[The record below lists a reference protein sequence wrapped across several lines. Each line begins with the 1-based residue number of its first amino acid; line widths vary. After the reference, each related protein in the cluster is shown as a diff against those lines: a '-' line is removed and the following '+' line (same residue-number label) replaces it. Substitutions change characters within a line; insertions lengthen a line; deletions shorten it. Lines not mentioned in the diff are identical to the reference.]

1 MTATPMGSM
10 PQVGAKVISRDDI
23 ELGTVKEIDADC
35 FKIDAP
41 MAADFWL
48 GASMIER
55 IEGGVVRLGVN
66 NLTLDEVK
74 EDEPGAPGGVP
85 GGAHGGVHRH
95 T

>member
-1 MTATPMGSM
+1 MNSM
-10 PQVGAKVISRDDI
+10 PNVGAKVISRDDI
-23 ELGTVKEIDADC
+23 ELGTVKEVDADC

-74 EDEPGAPGGVP
+74 EGTPT
-85 GGAHGGVHRH
+85 HGGVHRH

>member
-1 MTATPMGSM
+1 MTAMPMDSM
-10 PQVGAKVISRDDI
+10 PRVGARVISRDDI
-23 ELGTVKEIDADC
+23 ELGTVKEVDADC

-55 IEGGVVRLGVN
+55 IEDGTVRLGVN
-66 NLTLDEVK
+66 NLTVDQLKGEGP
-74 EDEPGAPGGVP
+74 EHTGF
-85 GGAHGGVHRH
+85 HRH

>member
-1 MTATPMGSM
+1 MTSM
-10 PQVGAKVISRDDI
+10 PMDSMPRVGAKVISRDDI

-41 MAADFWL
+41 MATDFWL

-55 IEGGVVRLGVN
+55 LEDGVVRLGVN

-74 EDEPGAPGGVP
+74 SDQPQ
-85 GGAHGGVHRH
+85 HRGVHRH

>member
-1 MTATPMGSM
+1 MTAQPMDSM
-10 PQVGAKVISRDDI
+10 PQVGAKVISRDHI

-48 GASMIER
+48 GASMIDR
-55 IEGGVVRLGVN
+55 IEAGVVRLGVN

-74 EDEPGAPGGVP
+74 EDAPARAGMP

>member
-1 MTATPMGSM
+1 MTASPMDSM

-55 IEGGVVRLGVN
+55 VENGIVRLGVN
-66 NLTLDEVK
+66 NLTLDDVK
-74 EDEPGAPGGVP
+74 SGAPE
-85 GGAHGGVHRH
+85 HSGVHRH

>member
-1 MTATPMGSM
+1 MTATPMDST

-23 ELGTVKEIDADC
+23 ELGTIKEVDADC

-48 GASMIER
+48 GAAMIDR

-74 EDEPGAPGGVP
+74 EGAPE
-85 GGAHGGVHRH
+85 HGGVHRH

>member
-1 MTATPMGSM
+1 MDSM
-10 PQVGAKVISRDDI
+10 PQIGAKVISRDDI

-74 EDEPGAPGGVP
+74 EDAPAHAGSPGGMP

>member
-1 MTATPMGSM
+1 MTASPMDSM
-10 PQVGAKVISRDDI
+10 PRVGAKVMSRDDI

-41 MAADFWL
+41 MAADYWL

-55 IEGGVVRLGVN
+55 VEGGIVRLGIN

-74 EDEPGAPGGVP
+74 TDAPE
-85 GGAHGGVHRH
+85 HSGVHRH

>member
-1 MTATPMGSM
+1 MDSM
-10 PQVGAKVISRDDI
+10 PKVGAKVISRDDI
-23 ELGTVKEIDADC
+23 ELGTVKEVDADC

-55 IEGGVVRLGVN
+55 LEDGVVRLGVN

-74 EDEPGAPGGVP
+74 DNEPQHSGI
-85 GGAHGGVHRH
+85 HRH

>member
-1 MTATPMGSM
+1 MTATPMDSM

-48 GASMIER
+48 GASMIAR

-74 EDEPGAPGGVP
+74 EDAPGAPGGV
-85 GGAHGGVHRH
+85 HGGVHRH

>member
-1 MTATPMGSM
+1 MTASPMDSM
-10 PQVGAKVISRDDI
+10 PQVGAKVVSRDDI

-35 FKIDAP
+35 FKVDAP

-48 GASMIER
+48 GASMIEQLEDG
-55 IEGGVVRLGVN
+55 IVRLGVN

-74 EDEPGAPGGVP
+74 SDQPQ
-85 GGAHGGVHRH
+85 HSGVHRH

>member
-1 MTATPMGSM
+1 MDQKPE
-10 PQVGAKVISRDDI
+10 VGARVISRDDI
-23 ELGTVKEIDADC
+23 DLGTVKEIEADC

-74 EDEPGAPGGVP
+74 EGAPS
-85 GGAHGGVHRH
+85 HGGVHRH